1 MGYDMKILRAK
12 RNDLYIM
19 MTSKKGYSRGLLPIF
34 SGLKLFIVL
43 CILILIQESFLGH
56 RF

>member
-1 MGYDMKILRAK
+1 MGYDMKILRGK
-12 RNDLYIM
+12 RNDFYTM
-19 MTSKKGYSRGLLPIF
+19 MTSKKGYSIGLLPVF
-34 SGLKLFIVL
+34 SGLKLYIVL

>member
-1 MGYDMKILRAK
+1 MGYDMKILRGK
-12 RNDLYIM
+12 RNDFYTM
-19 MTSKKGYSRGLLPIF
+19 MTSKKGYSRGLLPVF
-34 SGLKLFIVL
+34 SGLKLYIVL